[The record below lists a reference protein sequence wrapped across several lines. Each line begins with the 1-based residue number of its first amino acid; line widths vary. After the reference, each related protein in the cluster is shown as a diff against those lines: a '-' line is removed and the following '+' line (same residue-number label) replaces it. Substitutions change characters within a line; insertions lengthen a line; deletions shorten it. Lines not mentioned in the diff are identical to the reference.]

1 MCHIPT
7 FFCVF
12 CFVHKHIRIAHT
24 FNLLLGPY
32 LTIHWS
38 PFCCFTVVLYEN
50 CIHECM
56 AGKKQKTC
64 EISNLYPFFF
74 CLSTRIH
81 ASLSLIVDANK
92 AFLPYMYVC
101 TYMLASFISFIFFL
115 LNLKIA
121 FILFVT
127 AVSSA
132 LILYLGA
139 NEKIIF
145 IFCYSCMPLMH
156 KHIHFT
162 DSWCTD

>member
-7 FFCVF
+7 FFC
-12 CFVHKHIRIAHT
+12 FVHKYIRIAHT

-74 CLSTRIH
+74 LSIHSYTCLLISHCWCKQSLFTIH
-81 ASLSLIVDANK
+81 
-92 AFLPYMYVC
+92 VC
-101 TYMLASFISFIFFL
+101 TYMLASFIFFIFFL

-127 AVSSA
+127 AVSNA
-132 LILYLGA
+132 LIL
-139 NEKIIF
+139 
-145 IFCYSCMPLMH
+145 
-156 KHIHFT
+156 
-162 DSWCTD
+162 